1 MLQNLHVS
9 YGHCTPLQ
17 TDFSFTFPL
26 QINSNNNNSL
36 HVKNISSSSSSRMK
50 NLAYCV
56 YDKSKLL
63 LINWLSLKQ
72 ILCLTALF
80 FLFLHSYLFVY
91 GPRFY
96 FDLSRL
102 DWRIISV
109 FFEWTLFQ
117 LEPLKNQNKLIKKP
131 WTLILFV
138 FCNFLSI
145 CFRIIFFS
153 GDKRQ
158 INYLYR
164 LYYILMILFL
174 IFFGV
179 NQIEVVVFARGK

>member
-1 MLQNLHVS
+1 MTQNVRRINNWCSCRANVMLQNLHVS

-36 HVKNISSSSSSRMK
+36 HVKNISSSSRMK

-91 GPRFY
+91 GLRFY

-102 DWRIISV
+102 DWRIIFWMNS
-109 FFEWTLFQ
+109 FPIGTPQ
-117 LEPLKNQNKLIKKP
+117 KP
-131 WTLILFV
+131 
-138 FCNFLSI
+138 
-145 CFRIIFFS
+145 
-153 GDKRQ
+153 K
-158 INYLYR
+158 
-164 LYYILMILFL
+164 
-174 IFFGV
+174 
-179 NQIEVVVFARGK
+179 